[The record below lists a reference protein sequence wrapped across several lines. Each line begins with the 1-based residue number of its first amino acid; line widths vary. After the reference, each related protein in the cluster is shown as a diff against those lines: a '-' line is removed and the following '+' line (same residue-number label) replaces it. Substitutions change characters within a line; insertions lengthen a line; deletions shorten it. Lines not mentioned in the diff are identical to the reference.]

1 MIHIALALCIC
12 LTLLQAFDFYS
23 TYTILTRP
31 GGSEDNPV
39 MAKLF
44 AAVGMVPG
52 LLLAKGGSV
61 AFIWWAWYYGGW
73 VEEWQRL
80 PIPLVMLGV
89 LTLYYANVM
98 CKNYDF
104 MTRK

>member
-1 MIHIALALCIC
+1 MTYLALALCIA

-23 TYTILTRP
+23 TYVILNRP

-52 LLLAKGGSV
+52 LVLAKGGSV
-61 AFIWWAWYYGGW
+61 AFIWWAWYHNGW
-73 VEEWQRL
+73 TEEWQGL

-98 CKNYDF
+98 AKNHDF
-104 MTRK
+104 LTRR

>member
-1 MIHIALALCIC
+1 MTYLALALCIA

-23 TYTILTRP
+23 TYVILNRP
-31 GGSEDNPV
+31 GGSEDNPA

-52 LLLAKGGSV
+52 LLLAKGGAV
-61 AFIWWAWYYGGW
+61 AFIWWAWSQGGW
-73 VEEWQRL
+73 TEEWQGL
-80 PIPLVMLGV
+80 PIPLVLLGV

-98 CKNYDF
+98 MKNYDF
-104 MTRK
+104 LTRR

>member
-1 MIHIALALCIC
+1 MIALALCIA

-23 TYTILTRP
+23 TYTILTRK
-31 GGSEDNPV
+31 GGYEDNPV

-61 AFIWWAWYYGGW
+61 AFIWWAWSQGGW
-73 VEEWQRL
+73 ALEWEGL
-80 PIPLVMLGV
+80 PVMLVLLGV

-98 CKNYDF
+98 MKNYDF
-104 MTRK
+104 LTRR